1 MTRVEVSPRDSACS
15 LQSVGYWS
23 VKSGWY
29 LVLVGLVAAAGCRPA
44 APAHFMPSEQ
54 ATALSPELQKEIDEI
69 LRKHCGTPAAPLLLG
84 SDRNQD
90 EAFRRHLQH
99 GAEVY
104 AQRCQACHGVTGDG
118 NGPAAAYLQPR
129 PRDYRRGIFKFTST
143 PYGAKPRRADLERTI
158 RRGITGTSMPA
169 FALLSDEDVQA
180 VVDYVLV
187 LAMRG
192 ELELLL
198 ASTAESEDEL
208 DPDVVSELVAS
219 VPEPWN
225 AAASSIV
232 LADVPMPAFS
242 DETVAAGKEAFLTKG
257 CSKCHGEDGRGLTQ
271 ENVGTDAWGFS
282 TRAADL
288 TSGMLRGGRRPLDIY
303 RRISSGINGTPM
315 PSFHDALAENPETI
329 WQLAH
334 YVLSVSNRRR
344 EGVLPSEVPA
354 AASVA
359 PAEST
364 VPSEEGTAPSE
375 TEPNAAGA
383 PAGDSESTPAPSQTA
398 EPRE

>member
-1 MTRVEVSPRDSACS
+1 MTRIQVRYACGFS
-15 LQSVGYWS
+15 LRQPTGFQSVRGG
-23 VKSGWY
+23 VY
-29 LVLVGLVAAAGCRPA
+29 LALVGLLAAVGCRPA
-44 APAHFMPSEQ
+44 APAHFVPSEQ
-54 ATALSPELQKEIDEI
+54 VSALSPELQQEIDEI
-69 LRKHCGTPAAPLLLG
+69 LRKNCGTPAAPRLLG
-84 SDRNQD
+84 SERNDD

-104 AQRCQACHGVTGDG
+104 AQRCLACHGVTGDG

-158 RRGITGTSMPA
+158 RRGIVGTSMPS
-169 FALLSDEDVQA
+169 FALLSDDDIQSL
-180 VVDYVLV
+180 VDYVLV

-192 ELELLL
+192 ELEILL
-198 ASTAESEDEL
+198 ASEAESEDEI
-208 DPDVVSELVAS
+208 DPEVAAEYAESVAALWQAANGEVVL
-219 VPEPWN
+219 P
-225 AAASSIV
+225 
-232 LADVPMPAFS
+232 DVPMPAFS
-242 DETVAAGKEAFLTKG
+242 EETVAAGKEAFLTKG

-315 PSFHDALAENPETI
+315 PSFHSALAEEPETA
-329 WQLAH
+329 WKLAH

-344 EGVLPSEVPA
+344 EGIFPEVTTSPPA
-354 AASVA
+354 AAA
-359 PAEST
+359 PASDAD
-364 VPSEEGTAPSE
+364 PASADSG
-375 TEPNAAGA
+375 AADEAAERG
-383 PAGDSESTPAPSQTA
+383 ERTP
-398 EPRE
+398 